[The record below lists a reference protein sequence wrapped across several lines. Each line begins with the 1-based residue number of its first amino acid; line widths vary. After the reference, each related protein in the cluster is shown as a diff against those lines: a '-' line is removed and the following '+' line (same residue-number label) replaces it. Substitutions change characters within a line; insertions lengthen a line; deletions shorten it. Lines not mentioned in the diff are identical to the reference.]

1 VVVPGWD
8 EEFADVEEEVTLE
21 IEAGTTEEID
31 VIGPETAIPSIV
43 LTETTLETTV
53 SLSVPASTTDDVR
66 PKSLPHV

>member
-1 VVVPGWD
+1 
-8 EEFADVEEEVTLE
+8 VTLE
-21 IEAGTTEEID
+21 IEAGTTKEID